1 MNHTIAAQESDDY
14 TIVTYRDEQLLTWNA
29 KLVPDYPNYYIT
41 ECGRVFST
49 NIQEFLKPT
58 LKTGYLSVVLS
69 NTQQSKRICIHR
81 LVALAY
87 HGFPGSNYQVDHI
100 DREKLNNRVENLR
113 WVTRQQNCFN
123 RSKAA
128 NTSSQYMG
136 VSAYRNRGFSSA
148 IKLNGKRTPLGI
160 FPTELEAHQAYLKA
174 KEQLHTY

>member
-1 MNHTIAAQESDDY
+1 MNATITALESDDY
-14 TIVTYRDEQLLTWNA
+14 TIVTYRDDQLLTWNA
-29 KLVPDYPNYYIT
+29 KLVPGYPNYYIT

-81 LVALAY
+81 LVAIAY
-87 HGFPGSNYQVDHI
+87 HGDPGPTYQVDHK
-100 DREKLNNRVENLR
+100 DREKLNNHVTNLR

-123 RSKAA
+123 RTKAA

-136 VSAYRNRGFSSA
+136 VSAYRNRGFSAA
-148 IKLNGKRTPLGI
+148 IKLNGKRTPLGV

-174 KEQLHTY
+174 KQELHIF